1 MAVSEAVA
9 ASAKVD
15 DPAGETK
22 VYVVKV
28 GGPVV
33 AAKADVVKVDA
44 TNHAL
49 NPKR

>member
-1 MAVSEAVA
+1 MA

-22 VYVVKV
+22 VDVVKAAD
-28 GGPVV
+28 PAV

-44 TNHAL
+44 TSHAL

>member
-1 MAVSEAVA
+1 MVSEAVA

-15 DPAGETK
+15 APAVETK
-22 VYVVKV
+22 VDEAKV
-28 GGPVV
+28 AVPVV
-33 AAKADVVKVDA
+33 AVKADVVKVDA